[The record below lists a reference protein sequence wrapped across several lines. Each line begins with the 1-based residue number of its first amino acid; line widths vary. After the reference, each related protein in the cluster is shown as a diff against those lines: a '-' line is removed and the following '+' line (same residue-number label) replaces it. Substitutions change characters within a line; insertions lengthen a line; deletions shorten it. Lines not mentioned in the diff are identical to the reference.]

1 MRIDANGRI
10 SGLREPSSGPRSGGA
25 SGSFSLS
32 LGESPG
38 ETAGTRA
45 APMLAG
51 LDAMLALQSVDDA
64 LSKRRRALRRGR
76 ALLDDLEKLKLSLLE
91 GRVGAADKARLAGL
105 VADQRDRVD
114 DPVLDS
120 ILGEIDVRAAVEL
133 AKLERRATK

>member
-10 SGLREPSSGPRSGGA
+10 SGPREPSSGSRSVGA
-25 SGSFSLS
+25 SSGFSLS

-38 ETAGTRA
+38 ESAGTRA
-45 APMLAG
+45 TPMLAG

-105 VADQRDRVD
+105 VADQRDGVD

>member
-51 LDAMLALQSVDDA
+51 LDAMLALQSVDDGP
-64 LSKRRRALRRGR
+64 SKRRRALRRGR

-133 AKLERRATK
+133 AKLERRAPK

>member
-10 SGLREPSSGPRSGGA
+10 SGPREPSSGSRPSGGSA
-25 SGSFSLS
+25 GFSLS

-38 ETAGTRA
+38 ESASTRA
-45 APMLAG
+45 APMLPG

-64 LSKRRRALRRGR
+64 LTKRRRALRRGR
-76 ALLDDLEKLKLSLLE
+76 ALLDDLDKLKLSLLD
-91 GRVGAADKARLAGL
+91 GRTSAADKARLAGL

-133 AKLERRATK
+133 AKLERRTTK